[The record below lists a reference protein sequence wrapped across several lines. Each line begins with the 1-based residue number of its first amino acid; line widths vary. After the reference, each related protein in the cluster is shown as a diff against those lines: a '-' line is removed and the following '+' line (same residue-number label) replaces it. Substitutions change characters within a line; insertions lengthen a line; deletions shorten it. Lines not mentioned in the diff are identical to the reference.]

1 MDLTET
7 SAAIGACLLLLGMAV
22 ALDRRAYRPGQGNYV
37 MLMIFALAA
46 SLVLV
51 RHLIAIAL

>member
-1 MDLTET
+1 MGLTAT
-7 SAAIGACLLLLGMAV
+7 SAAFAACLLLLGMAV

-46 SLVLV
+46 SLLLA
-51 RHLIAIAL
+51 RHLIAIVL